1 MSYHSFVSDLWD
13 PQNGN
18 FGHFYQKIAFR
29 CFLLKSVVFDF
40 FLVKK
45 LSTFTFYESRRFET
59 KRLETPK
66 ILWWK
71 IACLK
76 LFSVGCKETKFIHW
90 YYPLFG
96 IWNPLS
102 DTFRCLNLIF
112 ANFSPITFFWKRA
125 GMKPRICLIFSNICT
140 QIHKWIILIAQN
152 LSDFSFQSKFFR
164 HGHAS
169 LP

>member
-1 MSYHSFVSDLWD
+1 MSYHLFVSDLWD

-18 FGHFYQKIAFR
+18 FSHFYQKIAFW

-45 LSTFTFYESRRFET
+45 LSTFTFYESHRFET

-76 LFSVGCKETKFIHW
+76 LFSVGCKEKKCMHCYYNFAEWNFDRGSIVWPDISKSLLETVTKCWKVSLKGSHSPK
-90 YYPLFG
+90 YGL
-96 IWNPLS
+96 NKKKLS
-102 DTFRCLNLIF
+102 LICIY
-112 ANFSPITFFWKRA
+112 S
-125 GMKPRICLIFSNICT
+125 
-140 QIHKWIILIAQN
+140 
-152 LSDFSFQSKFFR
+152 
-164 HGHAS
+164 
-169 LP
+169 